1 MSVSVCV
8 CLSVAIISS
17 EIHVR
22 SSPNFMSM
30 LLMSVARSSSDGVV
44 IFYVLP
50 VLWMTSYLL
59 ISQARLLDVATQL
72 NRSGH
77 AALGLAINCA
87 VIPVAGQRT
96 HRTTFWT
103 LNVNSQVATPGAES
117 AVNEC
122 LVTAAYKDHDS
133 RVAASRQPTAF
144 RFHRRGFVG
153 VVEQANEAE
162 NLC

>member
-1 MSVSVCV
+1 
-8 CLSVAIISS
+8 
-17 EIHVR
+17 
-22 SSPNFMSM
+22 
-30 LLMSVARSSSDGVV
+30 MSVARSSSDGVV

-72 NRSGH
+72 NRSAH

-87 VIPVAGQRT
+87 VILVAGQRT
-96 HRTTFWT
+96 HGTTFWA
-103 LNVNSQVATPGAES
+103 LKVNSKVATPGAES
-117 AVNEC
+117 ASVNEC